1 MDPMDTS
8 DPYLVIT
15 KKMDPMID
23 TLDPY
28 LVITKK
34 MDPMD
39 TLNPYLV
46 ITKKNGSDGYNGSIF
61 SYNKKKWIRWIHWIH
76 T

>member
-1 MDPMDTS
+1 M
-8 DPYLVIT
+8 
-15 KKMDPMID
+15 D

-34 MDPMD
+34 NGFDGYIGSIFSDNKKMDPMD
-39 TLNPYLV
+39 T
-46 ITKKNGSDGYNGSIF
+46 
-61 SYNKKKWIRWIHWIH
+61 WIH